1 MCPQEYNDNLT
12 DKLKRFIKRAI
23 AYLKIAKVEWIVILG
38 VLVLDLF
45 SKFLVEKLMTEYQS
59 VTLIPNFLYFTF
71 VYNDKAAFGSAFG
84 LEKVLGAVGIRVMFL
99 IVTAVAL
106 GFFFVFLY
114 KFKRG
119 HILAKLSLA
128 LIIAGALGNFWDR
141 LFIGKVRDFVEI
153 VYFGLDLPLLGK
165 SFAIFNIADVALTV
179 GVILFAVYF
188 IFKYKPNKTDFVG
201 PIKAEEITENSKND
215 NSENAENIDNA
226 ANTEETKNSDI
237 SEIGGEKRTD
247 GNDG

>member
-1 MCPQEYNDNLT
+1 MFRRECNDNFRQ
-12 DKLKRFIKRAI
+12 KLESGFKRTI
-23 AYLKIAKVEWIVILG
+23 AYLKIARVEWIVILG

-45 SKFLVEKLMTEYQS
+45 SKFLVEKLMEEYQS
-59 VTLIPNFLYFTF
+59 VRLIPNFLYFTF
-71 VYNDKAAFGSAFG
+71 VYNDAAAFGSSFG
-84 LEKVLGAVGIRVMFL
+84 LEKLIGTVGVRVVFL

-114 KFKRG
+114 RFKRG

-179 GVILFAVYF
+179 GVVLFAVYF
-188 IFKYKPNKTDFVG
+188 IFKYKPGKSDFVG
-201 PIKAEEITENSKND
+201 PVMPEAETSTAEQPEEPQCAKQEREEPKPEVSQEDTEKGE
-215 NSENAENIDNA
+215 SEH
-226 ANTEETKNSDI
+226 
-237 SEIGGEKRTD
+237 D
-247 GNDG
+247 G